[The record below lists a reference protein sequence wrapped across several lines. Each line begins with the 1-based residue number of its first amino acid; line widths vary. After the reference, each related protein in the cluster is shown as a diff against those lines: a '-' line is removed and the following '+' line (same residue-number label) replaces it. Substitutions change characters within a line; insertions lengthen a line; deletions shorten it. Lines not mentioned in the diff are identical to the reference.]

1 MLPGQNE
8 KKQKGP
14 AEVMQPVMILAGG
27 TGGHVFPAL
36 AVADELRDRG
46 VPIIWVGTKK
56 GIEYKVVPA
65 AGFSLTTMNVQGLRS
80 KGWLQYLRAPLIIAG
95 ALCASLFILL
105 KHRPCALLGMG
116 GFVAG
121 PCGLIGV
128 LLRKP
133 LIIHE
138 QNAIVGLTNRMLAP
152 LSRIMFTGFPIQ
164 YKKRRL
170 EFSGNPVRK
179 KFTQIPAPNKRFQ
192 NRSDRKRL
200 LMIGGSSGSAALNEV
215 LPASISALREHIDV
229 DVWHQTG
236 AGNRQNVV
244 RAYQQFD
251 FAARVDEF
259 ITEVDQAYAWAD
271 LIICRSGAITLA
283 EIASVGLGAV
293 LVPYPH
299 AVDDHQTANA
309 RRFVSAGAAYLLS
322 QTDLSV
328 HKLAE
333 LLSALLS
340 DDAQLMKMAC
350 AARQLGGVNAS
361 KRVADECIQAC
372 GYFGK

>member
-1 MLPGQNE
+1 
-8 KKQKGP
+8 
-14 AEVMQPVMILAGG
+14 MQPVMILAGG

-46 VPIIWVGTKK
+46 VPVIWVGTKK

-65 AGFSLTTMNVQGLRS
+65 AGFSLATINVQGLRR
-80 KGWLQYLRAPLIIAG
+80 KGWRQYLRAPLIILG
-95 ALCASLFILL
+95 ALYESLVILL
-105 KHRPCALLGMG
+105 KHKPCALLGMG

-138 QNAIVGLTNRMLAP
+138 QNAIVGLTNRILSP

-179 KFTQIPAPNKRFQ
+179 KFTQIVEPKKRLQ
-192 NRSDRKRL
+192 NRAGRKRL
-200 LMIGGSSGSAALNEV
+200 LVIGGSLGAAALNKV
-215 LPASISALREHIDV
+215 LPVSISALSEHV
-229 DVWHQTG
+229 GVEVWHQTG
-236 AGNRQNVV
+236 AGNHQKVA
-244 RAYQQFD
+244 RAYGQFNL
-251 FAARVDEF
+251 AVKVDEF
-259 ITEVDQAYAWAD
+259 ITEIDQAYAWAD
-271 LIICRSGAITLA
+271 LVICRSGAITLA

-293 LVPYPH
+293 LVPYPY

-309 RRFVSAGAAYLLS
+309 RSFVSAGAAYLLS
-322 QTDLSV
+322 QADLSAPQ
-328 HKLAE
+328 LAE

-350 AARQLGGVNAS
+350 AARQLGRTNAS

-372 GYFGK
+372 GYNLAGLGK